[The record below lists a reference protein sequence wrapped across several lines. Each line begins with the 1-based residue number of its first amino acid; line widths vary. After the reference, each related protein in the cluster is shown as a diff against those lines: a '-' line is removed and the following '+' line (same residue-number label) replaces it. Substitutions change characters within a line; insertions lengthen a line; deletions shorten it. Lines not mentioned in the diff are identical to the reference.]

1 MPALLSSFLLAVY
14 IKRKTVEK
22 RFVDQQ
28 PNKYGRF
35 IRSLAKT
42 ELIPYFFILHYI
54 YQFRYMLLST
64 IFWKK
69 FIFYYFFS
77 NTNIF
82 RSISKINSLRL
93 RRFSYYKA
101 SQNNFEECILFGFS
115 SKISIRVRTSYFYI
129 KKTNPK
135 RVRLFIT
142 PQASWNRKKYA
153 CVIIELRR

>member
-64 IFWKK
+64 IF
-69 FIFYYFFS
+69 
-77 NTNIF
+77 
-82 RSISKINSLRL
+82 
-93 RRFSYYKA
+93 
-101 SQNNFEECILFGFS
+101 
-115 SKISIRVRTSYFYI
+115 
-129 KKTNPK
+129 
-135 RVRLFIT
+135 
-142 PQASWNRKKYA
+142 
-153 CVIIELRR
+153 